1 MSVTWT
7 KKFNANICQSD
18 QTRSDEKKLSSD
30 LPKKIFLKCDL
41 LKIYKKS
48 IKKIYLIKKNHFKKF
63 FCEIK

>member
-30 LPKKIFLKCDL
+30 LPKKISIRDI
-41 LKIYKKS
+41 KIVFKMQFV
-48 IKKIYLIKKNHFKKF
+48 KNL
-63 FCEIK
+63 